1 MDVAVCDD
9 QKEYRELLHEK
20 ILKHGFEHDYEVNVR
35 EFESGSRLLAAVG
48 QGERFDVYFLDIQM
62 GRGGDE
68 GISAARALRQMGDTG
83 LIVYVT
89 AFAGYMQV
97 GYEVRAFRYLL
108 KSQLDEM
115 LPAVLRDIRG
125 ELCTGQYFTFQ
136 YDRESFRV
144 LEKDIVYLESSRRV
158 ILLHT
163 QQTEHRFYG
172 NLDQLEQ
179 ELGGGSHCCFLRC
192 HKSFLVNV
200 RYLHRLAGTELELMD
215 GNRIPVSRACM
226 DRVKKA
232 MLLKEVSE

>member
-9 QKEYRELLHEK
+9 QKEYRELLHQK
-20 ILKHGFEHDYEVNVR
+20 IVRHGFEHDYEANVR
-35 EFESGSRLLAAVG
+35 EFESGSLLLEAVG

-62 GRGGDE
+62 GVEKDE
-68 GISAARALRQMGDTG
+68 GISVAKKLRQMGEMG

-108 KSQLDEM
+108 KDQLDQM
-115 LPAVLRDIRG
+115 LPSVLRDIQE
-125 ELCTGQYFTFQ
+125 ELHSGQYFSFR

-144 LEKDIVYLESSRRV
+144 PKRDILYLESSRRV

-163 QQTEHRFYG
+163 QQDKYRFYG

-179 ELGGGSHCCFLRC
+179 ELGGDARDIFLRC
-192 HKSFLVNV
+192 HKSFLVNM
-200 RYLHRLAGTELELMD
+200 RHLRRLAGAELELID
-215 GNRIPVSRACM
+215 GRSIPVSRACM
-226 DRVKKA
+226 DKVRAA
-232 MLLKEVSE
+232 MLLKEAVE

>member
-1 MDVAVCDD
+1 MDIAVCDD
-9 QKEYRELLHEK
+9 QKEYRELLHQK
-20 ILKHGFEHDYEVNVR
+20 IVKHGFENDYEANVR
-35 EFESGSRLLAAVG
+35 EYESGSRLLEAIR
-48 QGERFDVYFLDIQM
+48 QGEHFDVCFLDIQM
-62 GRGGDE
+62 GREGDE
-68 GISAARALRQMGDTG
+68 GISAARELRQMGGTG

-115 LPAVLRDIRG
+115 LPSVLRDIRE
-125 ELCTGQYFTFQ
+125 ELCSGQYFTFQ

-144 LEKDIVYLESSRRV
+144 PEREILYLESSRRV

-163 QQTEHRFYG
+163 LQAEYRFYG
-172 NLDQLEQ
+172 NLGQLEQ
-179 ELGGGSHCCFLRC
+179 ELGRGSHCLFLRC

-200 RYLHRLAGTELELMD
+200 RYLRRLAGAELELMD
-215 GNRIPVSRACM
+215 GSRIPVSRACM
-226 DRVKKA
+226 DRVKEA